1 MSLVIE
7 TSLCVIKTKKVKV
20 FFFSFSSHETG
31 LLFFQVLFN
40 RSGNIFQR
48 HHKYNKFNPVSD
60 IVKPKDKQISEIIN
74 IS

>member
-1 MSLVIE
+1 MRYQNQKSEGV
-7 TSLCVIKTKKVKV
+7 
-20 FFFSFSSHETG
+20 FFSFSSHETG

-48 HHKYNKFNPVSD
+48 QHKYNKFNPVSN